1 MNTTGHISSE
11 LLKAAAPAVEAPGAR
26 ERRRAPDSPRAAES
40 GRKSRLH
47 WGELQAV
54 LLDLL
59 CVGLSSVLAN
69 QLRLVLLRS
78 SVSILSVPA
87 EERADIAFFLLYAIL
102 LLLLCQSV
110 GLYHGTSRLSD
121 AELAGR
127 VMKAVLLAT
136 TLLIALVYFSGVR
149 TVSRLI
155 VLFVGILNWLLM
167 TLWRD
172 IQRRR
177 AERSTGA
184 GIRARNVLIVGA
196 GRVGRELAR
205 QFDSNPHWGYR
216 VKGFVDQLS
225 DGSSKILGSLDD
237 IETVMRSHFIEDVVI
252 TIPSRRNLVKSVA
265 IEARKLRCNL
275 KVVPDLY
282 DGLGWFAPVEYLG
295 KFPVMELY
303 GEPIP
308 TLGLLAK
315 RVIDVSISAL
325 ALILFAP
332 VMAAVALA
340 IRIDSRGGI
349 FYPSRRVGRK
359 GRKFICFKFRT
370 MIADAD
376 KHKAQLRSHNERRG
390 PFFKMQDD
398 PRITRIGRILRK
410 YSLDELPQFW
420 NVFRGDMSLVG
431 PRPHPTDDFE
441 HYLLEHYRRL
451 DVKPGVTGLWQVTA
465 RRDPSFETNMALDL
479 QYIENWNL
487 WLDLEILW
495 QTLPA
500 VLRAEGC

>member
-11 LLKAAAPAVEAPGAR
+11 LLKAAAPAVAPGAR
-26 ERRRAPDSPRAAES
+26 ERRGVPAMSRVADFSRS
-40 GRKSRLH
+40 SRLH
-47 WGELQAV
+47 WGELPAV

-59 CVGLSSVLAN
+59 CVALSSVLAN

-78 SVSILSVPA
+78 SVSILAVRV
-87 EERADIAFFLLYAIL
+87 EQRAYLAFFLLYAIL
-102 LLLLCQSV
+102 VLLLCQSV
-110 GLYHGTSRLSD
+110 GLYQGTSRLSD
-121 AELAGR
+121 GEVASR

-155 VLFVGILNWLLM
+155 VVFVGVLNWFSM
-167 TLWRD
+167 TLWRA

-177 AERSTGA
+177 AERNAGA
-184 GIRARNVLIVGA
+184 GPRARNVLIVGA

-205 QFDSNPHWGYR
+205 QFETNPHWGYR
-216 VKGFVDQLS
+216 VSGFVDQLGN
-225 DGSSKILGSLDD
+225 GSPQMLGRLED
-237 IETVMRSHFIEDVVI
+237 IDTVMRAHFIDEVVI
-252 TIPSRRNLVKSVA
+252 TIPARRNLVKSVA

-308 TLGLLAK
+308 TIGLLAK
-315 RVIDVSISAL
+315 RMIDVSVSAL
-325 ALILFAP
+325 ALLLFSP

-340 IRIDSRGGI
+340 VRIDSPGGI
-349 FYPSRRVGRK
+349 FYASRRVGRK

-370 MIADAD
+370 MIVDAD
-376 KHKAQLRSHNERRG
+376 KHKARLRNRNERRG

-398 PRITRIGRILRK
+398 PRITRVGRFLRK

-420 NVFRGDMSLVG
+420 NVLRGDMSLVG

-479 QYIENWNL
+479 RYIENWNL